1 MANDDPFDLARFVAA
16 QAPTYAGVLA
26 ELAAGR
32 KRTHWIWYIFPQL
45 RGLGRSDTA
54 RRYGLSGRA
63 EAEAYLAHPVL
74 GPRLRACTQSMLDIE
89 GRSLTAIMAF
99 PDDLKFISCMTLFGA
114 CAADPAL
121 FDAALAKYAGGQPD
135 IATLDLLAQ

>member
-1 MANDDPFDLARFVAA
+1 MATDDPFDLARFVAA

-74 GPRLRACTQSMLDIE
+74 GPRLRACTQLMLDIE

-114 CAADPAL
+114 CAADPAP
-121 FDAALAKYAGGQPD
+121 FHAALAKYAGGQPD
-135 IATLDLLAQ
+135 TATLDLLAQ